1 MDSDRDLC
9 LTEHRVF
16 RSLASLS
23 SVLTVLP
30 HEKSEKSLRFKNLRF
45 FQICRIFQKP
55 WQSNP
60 KVFRCRGDSTFF
72 LLPYFS
78 LFVANLPQ
86 TFACFS
92 HFICNCSPAANP
104 RFFRFFIYRY
114 LLCRDHFRFFISKY
128 LPTLLCFA
136 YFSLFYLQVTAHL
149 CKPSLLFRILFTSTC
164 SPTANRFAFYL

>member
-1 MDSDRDLC
+1 MWHICQGNTRKSTFLFLGFAKQIYYLTTRASTISIAVHHRHKNRWGFKLMDSDRDLC

-78 LFVANLPQ
+78 LFVCKSTTNL
-86 TFACFS
+86 
-92 HFICNCSPAANP
+92 
-104 RFFRFFIYRY
+104 R
-114 LLCRDHFRFFISKY
+114 
-128 LPTLLCFA
+128 
-136 YFSLFYLQVTAHL
+136 LF
-149 CKPSLLFRILFTSTC
+149 
-164 SPTANRFAFYL
+164 FAFYL